1 MKFIE
6 GQIIKN
12 AKELGKELNKNFDNN
27 KKISTNTKK
36 GRENELS
43 TLCEWHKEGQKYIVD
58 KVFREQKEKID
69 GRKNNGGA
77 RARISKYSH
86 VPTTK
91 GVYYI
96 VDNDRDIYVGS
107 TSVSFKERYQQHNY
121 TCNTCESKV
130 IISKEHTFGVLYDMS
145 NIEDVELIRMI
156 EDEYINYFSNNT
168 EYNLVNKRGN
178 KIKTIRQLKL
188 KNKKPIKLTKKI
200 IKLTNEE
207 DYLKAIEILLENGIS
222 IENKLV

>member
-1 MKFIE
+1 MKLKIGSYKNYKAMCEENGLEVKAGKSKQLQMKEIE
-6 GQIIKN
+6 R
-12 AKELGKELNKNFDNN
+12 LYDF
-27 KKISTNTKK
+27 
-36 GRENELS
+36 
-43 TLCEWHKEGQKYIVD
+43 HKEGNKIVIDEKYDVPEE
-58 KVFREQKEKID
+58 KVD

-178 KIKTIRQLKL
+178 KIKTIRQLKF

>member
-1 MKFIE
+1 MKFVE

-12 AKELGKELNKNFDNN
+12 AKELGYILGKEVKEKVQTKTKNSWFKELD
-27 KKISTNTKK
+27 TYCT
-36 GRENELS
+36 
-43 TLCEWHKEGQKYIVD
+43 WHKEGQKIIID
-58 KVFREQKEKID
+58 EVFTEQKEKVD

-107 TSVSFKERYQQHNY
+107 TSVSFRERYQQHTQKDNH
-121 TCNTCESKV
+121 CESKV

-145 NIEDVELIRMI
+145 DIEDVELIRMI

-178 KIKTIRQLKL
+178 KIKTIRQLKF

>member
-1 MKFIE
+1 M
-6 GQIIKN
+6 
-12 AKELGKELNKNFDNN
+12 
-27 KKISTNTKK
+27 
-36 GRENELS
+36 
-43 TLCEWHKEGQKYIVD
+43 
-58 KVFREQKEKID
+58 
-69 GRKNNGGA
+69 
-77 RARISKYSH
+77 
-86 VPTTK
+86 
-91 GVYYI
+91 YYI

-107 TSVSFKERYQQHNY
+107 TSVSFRERYQQHTQKDNH
-121 TCNTCESKV
+121 CESKV

-145 NIEDVELIRMI
+145 DIEDVELIRMI

-178 KIKTIRQLKL
+178 KIKTIRQLKF
-188 KNKKPIKLTKKI
+188 KSKKI